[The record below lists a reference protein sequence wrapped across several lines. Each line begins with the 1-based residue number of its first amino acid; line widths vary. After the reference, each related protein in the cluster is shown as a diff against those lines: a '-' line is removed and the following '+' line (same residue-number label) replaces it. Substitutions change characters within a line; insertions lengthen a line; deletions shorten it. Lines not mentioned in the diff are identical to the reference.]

1 MPMLAVVGL
10 LVVLSFGV
18 VDVGRYLAASS
29 RAATA
34 ADAAALAAAPVTFR
48 PFGAR
53 GSPVAEAARLASA
66 NGTRLV
72 WCACS
77 VDPGFATREVEVVV
91 TARVDLVLFGSR
103 RVRASSRAEFN
114 PTAVLPNR

>member
-1 MPMLAVVGL
+1 MLAVVGL

-18 VDVGRYLAASS
+18 VDLGRYMAASS
-29 RAATA
+29 QAATA

-53 GSPVAEAARLASA
+53 GSPVAEAARLAAA
-66 NGTRLV
+66 NGSRLV

-77 VDPGFATREVEVVV
+77 VDTGFARREVEVVV
-91 TARVDLVLFGSR
+91 TARVDLVLLGSR
-103 RVRASSRAEFN
+103 WVRASSRAEFI
-114 PTAVLPNR
+114 PTAVLPMP